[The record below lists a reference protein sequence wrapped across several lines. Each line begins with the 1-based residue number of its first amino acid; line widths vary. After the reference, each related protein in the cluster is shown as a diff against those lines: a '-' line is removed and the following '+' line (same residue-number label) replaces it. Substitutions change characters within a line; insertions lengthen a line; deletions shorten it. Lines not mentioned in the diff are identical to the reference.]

1 MSNRYQIRGHLLH
14 MSPSGGVDSAVLCAG
29 VLALV
34 PPELPVERR
43 RRDDG
48 EGQRQAL
55 LRQRAESVHRS
66 AVRGAPAGGDDGG
79 V

>member
-1 MSNRYQIRGHLLH
+1 MSNRYKVRGHLLH
-14 MSPSGGVDSAVLCAG
+14 MSPSGGVDGAVLRAG

-34 PPELPVERR
+34 PPELSVERG

-66 AVRGAPAGGDDGG
+66 AVRGAPASGGEGG

>member
-1 MSNRYQIRGHLLH
+1 
-14 MSPSGGVDSAVLCAG
+14 MSPSGGVDGTVLRAG
-29 VLALV
+29 VFALV

-55 LRQRAESVHRS
+55 LRQWAESVHRS
-66 AVRGAPAGGDDGG
+66 AVRGAPAGGDEGG